1 MYAWKGWEGKK
12 YKTFCS
18 DECSSKWWITHDWS
32 VLRLWFLYDHKD
44 NLVCNKCKKK
54 IEGVNLTESY
64 STWGCLQVD
73 HIVPIWIGGEEF
85 DKSNLQIL
93 CMECANKKNKKDQKD
108 FRNYKMSLVAICYLH
123 CLFEDN
129 NPNSLEEYF

>member
-18 DECSSKWWITHDWS
+18 DECSHKWWTTHDWAT
-32 VLRLWFLYDHKD
+32 LRLVFLFEHKD
-44 NLVCNKCKKK
+44 NLVCNECKKK
-54 IEGVNLTESY
+54 IELSEFGIGF
-64 STWGCLQVD
+64 TWGLLQVD
-73 HIVPIWIGGEEF
+73 HIIPIWMGGAEF

-108 FRNYKMSLVAICYLH
+108 FKNYKMSLVAMCYLH
-123 CLFEDN
+123 CLFETN
-129 NPNSLEEYF
+129 NLSPLEEYF